1 MSVDS
6 LEPLVGVFA
15 LRTFR
20 VSVDGFL
27 LPVSFV
33 GDDWAK
39 GFCIAGCRKAPHSA
53 PDPQCTCGL
62 YSLTDLHE
70 LRTQYHQADKLLAVV
85 ALEGSSIEG
94 AMGWRSQAAR
104 VVAMWV
110 SPHRRRGVPD
120 VQVAAMRANYPDIAF
135 YTDRAAMLA
144 RYPALIPPPHPR
156 RTALA
161 DATRRTAS
169 AIRRGRMSSR
179 SALWW
184 AVTAAA
190 SFTVMVL
197 LGQPKTWMTGTAI
210 TTTLLFWVFVA
221 VGVWADLKLCLG
233 RLLRRGGRVPPVWSP
248 LPAGPVHLVGV
259 QRRPVRLHPGHHG
272 PARTAAPVAFR
283 RVRLRAAANQARR
296 SVRTGVAPRR
306 PFPAQATDADAQ
318 WPEPAPHR
326 SDRRATTLRHR
337 TTGTHPI
344 RERRDRGQGDPAAA
358 EHPAGELTWPT
369 SAKVSTLDAW
379 KYFP

>member
-39 GFCIAGCRKAPHSA
+39 GLCIAGCRKAPHSA

-135 YTDRAAMLA
+135 YTDRAGMLA
-144 RYPALIPPPHPR
+144 RYPALIPPPRPR

-169 AIRRGRMSSR
+169 AIRHGRMSSR

-233 RLLRRGGRVPPVWSP
+233 RLLRRGGRVPPVWSHYRPARYIWWVSSAVLFASIPATMALHGP
-248 LPAGPVHLVGV
+248 LHLWFLGVYVCALLLIRLGEVFVLTLPRAVRARHKLPTRMRSGQNRPRTAGIAGPPRSGIELLGRIRSGDVVIGV
-259 QRRPVRLHPGHHG
+259 
-272 PARTAAPVAFR
+272 
-283 RVRLRAAANQARR
+283 
-296 SVRTGVAPRR
+296 
-306 PFPAQATDADAQ
+306 
-318 WPEPAPHR
+318 
-326 SDRRATTLRHR
+326 
-337 TTGTHPI
+337 
-344 RERRDRGQGDPAAA
+344 
-358 EHPAGELTWPT
+358 
-369 SAKVSTLDAW
+369 KVT
-379 KYFP
+379 PPPPNTPQEN